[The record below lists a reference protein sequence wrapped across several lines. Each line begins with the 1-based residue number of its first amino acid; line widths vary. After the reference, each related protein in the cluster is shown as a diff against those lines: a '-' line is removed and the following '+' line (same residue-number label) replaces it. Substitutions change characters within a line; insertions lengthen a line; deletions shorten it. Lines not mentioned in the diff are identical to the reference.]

1 MIYNTPTRDEDGTYI
16 VKVRTDEDKKCLIQ
30 LKCVSVKDL
39 GEEVEVHMKNSKKI
53 KVIDDE
59 NLSTATERS
68 GEWFKK
74 EMKLDKLKSLYV
86 PSATKNVLTADKI
99 SASRVFNPEKESI
112 PFDIIKETKKAD
124 VLLEFA
130 GIWFAKKT
138 FGPIWNII
146 QIRLVPPQQEPEPE
160 PEEPQEPQEPEY
172 PEECVISD
180 EISDDDEE

>member
-1 MIYNTPTRDEDGTYI
+1 
-16 VKVRTDEDKKCLIQ
+16 
-30 LKCVSVKDL
+30 
-39 GEEVEVHMKNSKKI
+39 
-53 KVIDDE
+53 
-59 NLSTATERS
+59 
-68 GEWFKK
+68 
-74 EMKLDKLKSLYV
+74 MKLDKLKSLYV

>member
-1 MIYNTPTRDEDGTYI
+1 MIYDDPTRDEDGTYI
-16 VKVRTDEDKKCLIQ
+16 VKVRNDEGKKCLVQ

-39 GEEVEVHMKNSKKI
+39 GEEVEVQVRNAKKI
-53 KVIDDE
+53 RAIDEE
-59 NLSTATERS
+59 NLNTAAGRS
-68 GEWFKK
+68 KEWFKK
-74 EMKLDKLKSLYV
+74 TMCSVKLKTLYV
-86 PSATKNVLTADKI
+86 SSLSKNVLAADKI

-146 QIRLVPPQQEPEPE
+146 QVKLVPPQQEPEPE
-160 PEEPQEPQEPEY
+160 EPEEPTEPEY

-180 EISDDDEE
+180 EISDDEEE

>member
-1 MIYNTPTRDEDGTYI
+1 MIYNNPTQDTDGTYI
-16 VKVRTDEDKKCLIQ
+16 VKVRNDEEKKCLVQ
-30 LKCVSVKDL
+30 LKAVSVKDL
-39 GEEVEVHMKNSKKI
+39 GEEVEIHVKNAKKI
-53 KVIDDE
+53 KVIDEE
-59 NLSTATERS
+59 NLSTAAERS

-74 EMKLDKLKSLYV
+74 EMKVDKLKSLYV
-86 PSATKNVLTADKI
+86 PSLSKNVLTADKI

-160 PEEPQEPQEPEY
+160 PEPEEPQEPEY

>member
-1 MIYNTPTRDEDGTYI
+1 MIYDTPTRDEDGTYI
-16 VKVRTDEDKKCLIQ
+16 VKIRTDEDKKCLVQ
-30 LKCVSVKDL
+30 LRCVSVKDL
-39 GEEVEVHMKNSKKI
+39 GEEVEVQMKNSKKI
-53 KVIDDE
+53 KAIDDE

-74 EMKLDKLKSLYV
+74 EMKIDKLKALYV
-86 PSATKNVLTADKI
+86 PSISKNTLTADKI

-124 VLLEFA
+124 VLLEFV

-146 QIRLVPPQQEPEPE
+146 QVKLVPPEQEPEPE
-160 PEEPQEPQEPEY
+160 PEEPAEPEY

>member
-1 MIYNTPTRDEDGTYI
+1 MIYDDPTRDEDGTYI
-16 VKVRTDEDKKCLIQ
+16 VKVSSDEGKKCLVQ

-39 GEEVEVHMKNSKKI
+39 GEEVEVQVRNAKKI
-53 KVIDDE
+53 RVIDEE
-59 NLSTATERS
+59 NLNTAAERS
-68 GEWFKK
+68 KEWFKK
-74 EMKLDKLKSLYV
+74 TMCSGKLKTLYV
-86 PSATKNVLTADKI
+86 PSLSKNVLTADKI

-146 QIRLVPPQQEPEPE
+146 QVKLVPPEQEPEPE
-160 PEEPQEPQEPEY
+160 PEEPVEPAEPEY

-180 EISDDDEE
+180 EISDDEE